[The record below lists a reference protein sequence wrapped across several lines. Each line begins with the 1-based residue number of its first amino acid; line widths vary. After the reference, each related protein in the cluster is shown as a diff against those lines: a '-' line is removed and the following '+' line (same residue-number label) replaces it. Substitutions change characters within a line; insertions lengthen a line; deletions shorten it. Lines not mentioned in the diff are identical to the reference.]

1 MVRMVDKGRL
11 VGKKVERYRIM
22 ELIGK
27 GSTGEVYKA
36 HDVRL
41 RRDVAI
47 KAYEPSLLRKPGILE
62 RFVKEAR
69 IQARLEHANIV
80 PIYDII
86 DQRRQLFIVLR
97 LVTGENLRRRIE
109 RRRGPLDP
117 PEAVGFYRQVCDAVG
132 FAHSKGVIHQD
143 LKPHNIQVTR
153 AGEALVLD
161 FGVARLVGERREEN
175 ENRLVG
181 TPAYMPP
188 EQVEGRYT
196 DARADIYALGMSLFQ
211 ICTAHHPFEDATD
224 VEQILR
230 WHVEREPVPPSSFRP
245 ELPKHFVAAIMKA
258 IEKDPRDRFR
268 SCRDFIQALEHPE
281 EQDEAAEEEQKDV
294 RWDPRVELSLP
305 ARVHVV
311 GTAAFF
317 PARTTDL
324 SAGGLALR
332 MATPP
337 PAGTDVAVELYLPGK
352 GTQQVIRA
360 EAMVMRVATGRDP
373 DAAFVGLRFT
383 KLADRDRAKIS
394 AVVREALVLGKE
406 APMLG
411 EDTAPGAHIQ

>member
-1 MVRMVDKGRL
+1 MEYMVDKGRL
-11 VGKKVERYRIM
+11 VGKKVERYRFM

-47 KAYEPSLLRKPGILE
+47 KAYEPNLLRKPGILE

-109 RRRGPLDP
+109 RKRGPLDP
-117 PEAVGFYRQVCDAVG
+117 PEAMIFYRQVCDAVG

-161 FGVARLVGERREEN
+161 FGVARLVGERREES

-211 ICTAHHPFEDATD
+211 IVTAHHPFEDATD
-224 VEQILR
+224 VDQILR
-230 WHVEREPVPPSSFRP
+230 WHVERDPVSPASFRP
-245 ELPKHFVAAIMKA
+245 DLPKPFVVAIMKA
-258 IEKDPRDRFR
+258 IAKDPRDRHR
-268 SCRDFIQALEHPE
+268 SCRDFVLALDETE
-281 EQDEAAEEEQKDV
+281 EQAEAEEQRHDT
-294 RWDPRVELSLP
+294 RWDPRVELALP
-305 ARVHVV
+305 ARIHVF
-311 GTAAFF
+311 GSAAFF

-324 SAGGLALR
+324 SAGGLAVR

-337 PAGTDVAVELYLPGK
+337 PAGSKVSIELYLPGK
-352 GTQQVIRA
+352 GTQHVVRA
-360 EAMVMRVATGRDP
+360 EALVVRVATGRDP
-373 DAAFVGLRFT
+373 ETAFVGLRFS

-411 EDTAPGAHIQ
+411 EDTAESMV

>member
-1 MVRMVDKGRL
+1 MVAMQDKGRL
-11 VGKKVERYRIM
+11 VGKKVERYRFM
-22 ELIGK
+22 ELVGK

-97 LVTGENLRRRIE
+97 FVQGENLRRRIE
-109 RRRGPLDP
+109 RRRGPLDAG
-117 PEAVGFYRQVCDAVG
+117 EALAFYRQVCDAVG

-143 LKPHNIQVTR
+143 LKPHNIQITR

-161 FGVARLVGERREEN
+161 FGVARLVGERREEK

-196 DARADIYALGMSLFQ
+196 DARADIYALGMSLYQ

-224 VEQILR
+224 VDQILR
-230 WHVEREPVPPSSFRP
+230 WHVDREPVPPDTFRND
-245 ELPKHFVAAIMKA
+245 LPQEFIEGIMKA
-258 IEKDPRDRFR
+258 IAKDPRDRHR
-268 SCRDFIQALEHPE
+268 SCREFLRALEFGE
-281 EQDEAAEEEQKDV
+281 EKPAEPVEERKDV

-337 PAGTDVAVELYLPGK
+337 PAGSDVAIELYLPGK
-352 GTQQVIRA
+352 GTQTVVRA
-360 EAMVMRVATGRDP
+360 EAKVMRVATSRDP
-373 DAAFVGLRFT
+373 EAAFVGLRFT
-383 KLADRDRAKIS
+383 KLADRDKAKIS
-394 AVVREALVLGKE
+394 ALVREALVLGKE
-406 APMLG
+406 APMMG
-411 EDTAPGAHIQ
+411 EDTAPSMNG